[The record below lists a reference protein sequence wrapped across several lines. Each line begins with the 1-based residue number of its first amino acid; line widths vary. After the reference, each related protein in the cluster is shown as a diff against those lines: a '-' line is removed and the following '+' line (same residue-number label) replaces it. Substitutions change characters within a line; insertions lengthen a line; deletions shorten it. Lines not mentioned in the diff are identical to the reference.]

1 VTTVE
6 EVAGQA
12 RRIAVLLPQIA
23 RNLRLAALVER
34 VRHGL
39 TTAQLMAL
47 FILRDGDADGLAVS
61 QLAREMGVSV
71 PTVTGM
77 ADRLVEAGMLKR
89 VHSETDR
96 RVVLL
101 RLSRDGLEVAERLRA
116 ILEDLITRIL
126 KDMSPEAHRAITDAM
141 EQVFALSQQVRK
153 EETVLVAVE
162 TGVTA

>member
-1 VTTVE
+1 ME

-12 RRIAVLLPQIA
+12 RRIAALVPQIA
-23 RNLRLAALVER
+23 RNLRLAALVES

-47 FILRDGDADGLAVS
+47 FILRDAGADGLPVS
-61 QLAREMGVSV
+61 QLAHDLGVSV

-77 ADRLVEAGMLKR
+77 ADRLVDTGMLKR

-101 RLSRDGLEVAERLRA
+101 GLSREGLKVAEKLWEV
-116 ILEDLITRIL
+116 LEELITRIL
-126 KDMSPEAHRAITDAM
+126 RDMSPEARRAIADAV
-141 EQVFALSQQVRK
+141 EQVFELSQQVRK
-153 EETVLVAVE
+153 GETVLVGAE
-162 TGVTA
+162 S

>member
-1 VTTVE
+1 VSTVE

-12 RRIAVLLPQIA
+12 RRIAALVPQIA
-23 RNLRLAALVER
+23 RNLRLAALVES

-47 FILRDGDADGLAVS
+47 FILRDAGADGLPVS
-61 QLAREMGVSV
+61 QLAHDLGVSV

-77 ADRLVEAGMLKR
+77 ADRLVDTGMLKR

-101 RLSRDGLEVAERLRA
+101 GLSREGLKVAEKLWEV
-116 ILEDLITRIL
+116 LEELITRIL
-126 KDMSPEAHRAITDAM
+126 RDMSPEARRAIADAV
-141 EQVFALSQQVRK
+141 EQVFELSQQVRK
-153 EETVLVAVE
+153 GETVLVGAE
-162 TGVTA
+162 S

>member
-1 VTTVE
+1 ME

-12 RRIAVLLPQIA
+12 RRIAALVPQIA
-23 RNLRLAALVER
+23 RNLRLAALVES

-47 FILRDGDADGLAVS
+47 FILRDAGADGLPVS
-61 QLAREMGVSV
+61 QLAHDLGVSV

-77 ADRLVEAGMLKR
+77 ADRLVDTGMLKR

-101 RLSRDGLEVAERLRA
+101 GLSREGLKVAEKLWEV
-116 ILEDLITRIL
+116 LEELITRIL
-126 KDMSPEAHRAITDAM
+126 RDMSPEAQRAITDAV

-153 EETVLVAVE
+153 EETALARVE
-162 TGVTA
+162 RGATS

>member
-1 VTTVE
+1 ME
-6 EVAGQA
+6 EVAGHA
-12 RRIAVLLPQIA
+12 RRITALIPQIA

-34 VRHGL
+34 VRRGL

-47 FILRDGDADGLAVS
+47 FILRDARADGLPVS
-61 QLAREMGVSV
+61 QLAHDLGVSV

-101 RLSRDGLEVAERLRA
+101 RLSREGLNVAEKLWGV
-116 ILEDLITRIL
+116 LEELITRIL
-126 KDMSPEAHRAITDAM
+126 GEMSPEARRAITDAV
-141 EQVFALSQQVRK
+141 EQVFELSQQVRK
-153 EETVLVAVE
+153 EETVLAAAA
-162 TGVTA
+162 G

>member
-1 VTTVE
+1 ME
-6 EVAGQA
+6 DVAGQA
-12 RRIAVLLPQIA
+12 RRIAALVPQIA

-47 FILRDGDADGLAVS
+47 FILRDGGADGLAVS
-61 QLAREMGVSV
+61 QLAHDLGVSV

-101 RLSRDGLEVAERLRA
+101 RLSRDGVKVAERLW
-116 ILEDLITRIL
+116 IVLEDLITRIL
-126 KDMSPEAHRAITDAM
+126 KDMGPEARRAITDAV
-141 EQVFALSQQVRK
+141 EQVFALSQQVRR
-153 EETVLVAVE
+153 EETALAGVE
-162 TGVTA
+162 RGATS

>member
-1 VTTVE
+1 ME

-12 RRIAVLLPQIA
+12 RRIAALVPQIA

-47 FILRDGDADGLAVS
+47 FILRDADADGLAVS
-61 QLAREMGVSV
+61 QLAHDLGVSV

-101 RLSRDGLEVAERLRA
+101 RLSREGLKVAEKLWGV
-116 ILEDLITRIL
+116 LEELITRIL
-126 KDMSPEAHRAITDAM
+126 REMTPEARTGITDAV
-141 EQVFALSQQVRK
+141 EQVFDLSQQVR
-153 EETVLVAVE
+153 EEEAALAGVE
-162 TGVTA
+162 G

>member
-1 VTTVE
+1 MK

-12 RRIAVLLPQIA
+12 RRIAALVPQIV

-47 FILRDGDADGLAVS
+47 FILRDADGGGLPVS
-61 QLAREMGVSV
+61 QVAHDLGVSV

-77 ADRLVEAGMLKR
+77 ADRLVDSGLLKR
-89 VHSETDR
+89 VHSEIDR

-101 RLSRDGLEVAERLRA
+101 RLSRQGFEVAEKLWKV
-116 ILEDLITRIL
+116 LEELITGIL
-126 KDMSPEAHRAITDAM
+126 ADMSPEAQRAVTEAV
-141 EQVFALSQQVRK
+141 EQVFELSEQVRK
-153 EETVLVAVE
+153 EETVLAGVE
-162 TGVTA
+162 G

>member
-1 VTTVE
+1 VE
-6 EVAGQA
+6 DVAGQA
-12 RRIAVLLPQIA
+12 RRIAALVPQIA

-47 FILRDGDADGLAVS
+47 FILRDGGADGLAVS
-61 QLAREMGVSV
+61 QLAHDLGVSV

-101 RLSRDGLEVAERLRA
+101 RLSRDGVKVAERLW
-116 ILEDLITRIL
+116 IVLEDLITRIL
-126 KDMSPEAHRAITDAM
+126 RDMSPEAQRAITDAV
-141 EQVFALSQQVRK
+141 EQVFALSQQVRR
-153 EETVLVAVE
+153 EETALAGVE
-162 TGVTA
+162 RGATS